1 MTPTLFPS
9 NATVFDNNGIGK
21 LSDAE
26 DCTVIEAL
34 NSKFELEMRYPVKGI
49 HLGQIKYEA
58 IILAQPAP
66 QKEPQPFRVYRITKP
81 MSGRVMVY
89 AKHLAYDTEGITTDP
104 FSITGPEL
112 AFQSIKNNAV
122 IECPFTFHTDLESTN
137 IIAAKVPTAIWT
149 LLGSNKGC
157 MLDVFGGE
165 YLFDRYNIS
174 LLKRRGQD
182 RGVVLKYG
190 KNLTSLEQDENIA
203 NCYTAVH
210 PYWTNSN
217 GDFVQLPEKIIKC
230 TGTFGHTRVMPLDLS
245 KSFDS
250 KPTATQI
257 REYVSKYI
265 TENDIGKP
273 KTSWK
278 ISYVQ
283 LEQTDEY
290 KNKHL
295 FDKVYIGDTVSVEYS
310 DLGVSA
316 KARVCEVRYKPLLGR
331 YESISLGD
339 VKSNLAST
347 IAGKPDKTYADNAAQ
362 SAVNAQTQREI
373 FNKLT
378 NGGTV
383 QGIYIGEGGK
393 IYINITYAKTGILD
407 AKDVTVKN
415 LKGESMTAGRVAAVD
430 GMSYFDL
437 DNGEFVSVDADQNA
451 TIIKGGNIMLE
462 SSAGIKQLYITR
474 SKNQCNVWICGKDG
488 SFIGGIGSLNGN
500 FLVYAPDGSLSENAV
515 GYPTI
520 WKTVNGEKMLVAAN
534 S

>member
-1 MTPTLFPS
+1 MIPVLFPS
-9 NATVFDNNGIGK
+9 DAKVFDSNGIGK
-21 LSDAE
+21 LSSAE

-49 HLGQIKYEA
+49 HFGQIKYEA

-89 AKHLAYDTEGITTDP
+89 AKHLAYDTEGITTSP
-104 FSITGPEL
+104 FSIAAPEL
-112 AFQSIKNNAV
+112 AFQSIKNNAA

-137 IIAAKVPTAIWT
+137 IIEAKVPTAIWT

-165 YLFDRYNIS
+165 YLFDHYNIS

-210 PYWTNSN
+210 PYWTNSD
-217 GDFVQLPEKIIKC
+217 GDFVQLQEKIIKC

-245 KSFDS
+245 KSFED
-250 KPTATQI
+250 KPTADQI
-257 REYVSKYI
+257 REYVSQYI

-316 KARVCEVRYKPLLGR
+316 KARVREVRYKPMLER
-331 YESISLGD
+331 YENVSLGD
-339 VKSNLAST
+339 VRPNMAST
-347 IAGKPDKTYADNAAQ
+347 IAAKTDKTYADNAAQ

-383 QGIYIGEGGK
+383 QGIFIGKDVK
-393 IYINITYAKTGILD
+393 IYL
-407 AKDVTVKN
+407 
-415 LKGESMTAGRVAAVD
+415 D

-437 DNGEFVSVDADQNA
+437 DTGEFVSVDADQNA
-451 TIIKGGNIMLE
+451 TIIKGGNITLE
-462 SSAGIKQLYITR
+462 NSAGIKQLYITR
-474 SKNQCNVWICGKDG
+474 SKNQCNVWICGNDG
-488 SFIGGIGSLNGN
+488 SFIGGIGSFNGK
-500 FLVYAPDGSLSENAV
+500 FLVYAPDGSLDENAV
-515 GYPTI
+515 GHPTI
-520 WKTVNGEKMLVAAN
+520 WKTINGEKVLCA
-534 S
+534 SS